1 MKACV
6 VSQTRT
12 AEWNALVAREDSFS
26 LTQSC
31 EWGGFKE
38 RLGWSVYRVAVE
50 DDAALV
56 AGAQLLVKRLPLGF
70 SVAYVPRGPVG
81 RWTEDQAASLLFPE
95 LERLR
100 AGAPGRLPE
109 DRAAGPGWA
118 TGARIAGPARLPAEP
133 GHRTSPRRPCSSTSH
148 RRRRTSSRGCTRRL
162 ASTSAAPSVRASPP
176 VSADAG
182 DLPAFCELMRRT
194 AKREG
199 FAGRSLEYYRA
210 EWAAFAP
217 GDHCALLLA
226 YHEQQLIAARTVY
239 RFGRHAAEFH
249 GGSVTLPSLHP
260 NHLLVWRAIQW
271 AKERGCTTYD
281 MWGVP
286 DEVGPAGRRPTAGV
300 PERHDGLWGVYQ
312 FKRGF
317 GARVVRYAGAYDLA
331 LVPGVYSLYSAA
343 MVNRTVWERA
353 AARLDLAARSTASKG
368 AAS

>member
-1 MKACV
+1 MLALLDRHRFRQSRV
-6 VSQTRT
+6 TNQPQTTVLLDISPPPEDILARMHKKT
-12 AEWNALVAREDSFS
+12 RQYVRRAEREGI
-26 LTQSC
+26 TT
-31 EWGGFKE
+31 
-38 RLGWSVYRVAVE
+38 RLG
-50 DDAALV
+50 DA
-56 AGAQLLVKRLPLGF
+56 
-70 SVAYVPRGPVG
+70 
-81 RWTEDQAASLLFPE
+81 E
-95 LERLR
+95 
-100 AGAPGRLPE
+100 
-109 DRAAGPGWA
+109 
-118 TGARIAGPARLPAEP
+118 
-133 GHRTSPRRPCSSTSH
+133 
-148 RRRRTSSRGCTRRL
+148 
-162 ASTSAAPSVRASPP
+162 
-176 VSADAG
+176 

-210 EWAAFAP
+210 EWAAFSP

-249 GGSVTLPSLHP
+249 GGSVTLPGLHP

-286 DEVGPAGRRPTAGV
+286 DEVEPAVDGRPPET

-317 GARVVRYAGAYDLA
+317 GAHVVRYAGAYDLA

>member
-1 MKACV
+1 MKPCV

-12 AEWNALVAREDSFS
+12 AEWNALVAREGSFS

-31 EWGGFKE
+31 EWGAFKE
-38 RLGWSVYRVAVE
+38 RLGWRVHRVAVE
-50 DDAALV
+50 DDGALV

-81 RWTEDQAASLLFPE
+81 RWLEDEAASLLFPE
-95 LERLR
+95 LERLAR
-100 AGAPGRLPE
+100 AHRAVFLKIEPPVQDGPQVHALLDRHRFRQSRVTNQPQTTVLLDISPPPE
-109 DRAAGPGWA
+109 DILARMHKKTRQYVRRAEREGITTRLG
-118 TGARIAGPARLPAEP
+118 GAE
-133 GHRTSPRRPCSSTSH
+133 
-148 RRRRTSSRGCTRRL
+148 
-162 ASTSAAPSVRASPP
+162 
-176 VSADAG
+176 

-210 EWAAFAP
+210 EWAAFSP

-239 RFGRHAAEFH
+239 RCGRHAAEFH
-249 GGSVTLPSLHP
+249 GGSVTLPGLHP

-286 DEVGPAGRRPTAGV
+286 DEVEPAVDGRPPEA

-317 GARVVRYAGAYDLA
+317 GAHVVRYAGAYDLA